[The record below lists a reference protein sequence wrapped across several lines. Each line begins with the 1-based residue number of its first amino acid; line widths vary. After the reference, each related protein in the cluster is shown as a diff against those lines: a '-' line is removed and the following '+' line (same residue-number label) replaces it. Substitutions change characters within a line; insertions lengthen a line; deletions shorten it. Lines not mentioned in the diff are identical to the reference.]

1 MENRQLVG
9 SCCLTEG
16 AQPGALWQARGVGW
30 GGREVQ
36 EGGNVCMP
44 VADSR
49 WCMAETNT
57 ALYSH
62 YPPIKNKRTKH
73 AQP

>member
-1 MENRQLVG
+1 MGQIERVALKYIHYHVENRHLVG

-36 EGGNVCMP
+36 EGGNICMP
-44 VADSR
+44 VADPH
-49 WCMAETNT
+49 WCMAETNA
-57 ALYSH
+57 AL
-62 YPPIKNKRTKH
+62 
-73 AQP
+73 